1 MHKKLYKF
9 LEQQRYFYNLQFD
22 LKFNI
27 STTIAFKSIAENIQ
41 IKGSFKRYLKLFLVK
56 IWPSLHHL

>member
-1 MHKKLYKF
+1 MHKRLYKF

-41 IKGSFKRYLKLFLVK
+41 IKGSFKRYLTLFLVK
-56 IWPSLHHL
+56 IWPSLHDL